1 MVVIGATTRPP
12 TGDSSTAATCRCVS
26 QRHAAKDRDR
36 VIADALSK
44 LITDDVTP
52 IKKGTRKRAPRS
64 AG

>member
-26 QRHAAKDRDR
+26 QRHAAKDR